1 MLSSDKIIHL
11 SIKGK
16 IMAVV
21 VLTKAN
27 FKETVE
33 KNNFVIVDFWA
44 PWCEPCVNFTPT
56 FEAVSNANPDIVFG
70 MVNTESDP
78 EISDYFE
85 VAQIPGI
92 LVIRDQAGIHTQ
104 VGEIGASGLEAI
116 IKWAR
121 EKDMSAVHEHYAAEA
136 KKQH

>member
-1 MLSSDKIIHL
+1 
-11 SIKGK
+11 
-16 IMAVV
+16 MAAAGPNVV
-21 VLTKAN
+21 TLTKAN

-44 PWCEPCVNFTPT
+44 PWCEPCVAFTPT
-56 FEAVSNANPDIVFG
+56 FEAAAANHPDIVFG
-70 MVNTESDP
+70 MVNTEADP

-92 LVIRDQAGIHTQ
+92 LIIRDQAGIHTQ
-104 VGEIGASGLEAI
+104 VGEIGAAALEAI

-121 EKDMSAVHEHYAAEA
+121 ERDMTAVHAHYEAEA
-136 KKQH
+136 AKKH